1 MKKLTGFLVA
11 ALAILTTGC
20 FVDETD
26 YYASVKLNL
35 LFPGGQK
42 SLLSQ
47 GRMYAKLHI
56 SADDLPEAVSDSW
69 DGEISDL
76 DVSLSVS
83 LISGSGRKAAVTVFT
98 NDGEFQG
105 WSWYAED
112 LLIEG
117 NDVTLDAH
125 LTPMKVFPL
134 DAQLTEIPAEYTEIE
149 FQDVDTGVTFAS
161 YPVAE
166 AVYVPAL
173 PCGRFI
179 YAILKKS
186 GGKKI
191 LYSQVIYSPTSTP
204 LEKNL
209 TWEN

>member
-1 MKKLTGFLVA
+1 MKKLTVFLVA
-11 ALAILTTGC
+11 SLAILTTGC

-26 YYASVKLNL
+26 YYASVRLNL
-35 LFPGGQK
+35 IFPGEQK
-42 SLLSQ
+42 SLLSE

-56 SADDLPEAVSDSW
+56 SADDLPDAVSDSW
-69 DGEISDL
+69 EGDISDS

-83 LISGSGRKAAVTVFT
+83 LISGSGRKAAVTVFK
-98 NDGEFQG
+98 NEGGFQG

-117 NDVTLDAH
+117 NDVTLDAQ
-125 LTPMKVFPL
+125 LIPMKVFPL
-134 DAQLTEIPAEYTEIE
+134 DAQLTEIPTEYTEIE

-161 YPVAE
+161 YPIAE
-166 AVYVPAL
+166 SVSVSAL

-186 GGKKI
+186 GGKKV

-204 LEKNL
+204 LEKTL